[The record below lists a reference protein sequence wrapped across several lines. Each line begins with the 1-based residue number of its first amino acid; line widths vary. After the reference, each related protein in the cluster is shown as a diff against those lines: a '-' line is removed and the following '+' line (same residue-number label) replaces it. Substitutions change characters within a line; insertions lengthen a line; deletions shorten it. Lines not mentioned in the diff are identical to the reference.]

1 MAAPLSRL
9 ARREVEL
16 LFEADI
22 FVSSAD
28 AHVTLEL
35 LDTSSVTLRYEYL
48 PEPDAALAALAA
60 GAALLAVRARSRS
73 R

>member
-1 MAAPLSRL
+1 
-9 ARREVEL
+9 
-16 LFEADI
+16 
-22 FVSSAD
+22 VSSAD

-35 LDTSSVTLRYEYL
+35 LDTSSVTRRYEYL